1 MLKKIKENN
10 ELKSVEI
17 DVVTKFK
24 KDKVNSSYNDDN
36 DVDVDTDDDDE
47 QNMIIEFR

>member
-10 ELKSVEI
+10 EWKSVEI

-36 DVDVDTDDDDE
+36 DVDVDTDDDE

>member
-36 DVDVDTDDDDE
+36 DVDVDTDDDE

>member
-1 MLKKIKENN
+1 MKKIKENN
-10 ELKSVEI
+10 ELKSVAI

-36 DVDVDTDDDDE
+36 DVDVDTDDDE

>member
-1 MLKKIKENN
+1 MLKKIKKNN

-36 DVDVDTDDDDE
+36 DVDVDTDDDE

>member
-10 ELKSVEI
+10 ELKSVAI

-36 DVDVDTDDDDE
+36 DIDVDTDDDE